1 MITAWKEPAYEY
13 LLKQDYLAVA
23 HYYEEALETEPKN
36 YNYYWYL
43 GLAYLLLEQE
53 DEGQATWL
61 VAMSAGSQEEIEIW
75 TTHLVEILSTEAQRQ
90 ESLGDD
96 RKSLLIRRHLQEIA
110 PTLLTNLLAL
120 IPLTINLGYFHP
132 ELLKKWEVI
141 EIVKDANSALID
153 SQSLLKV
160 IELILNFPS
169 YESLALTEV
178 SLPHLIQLTECC
190 LYNIFTV
197 LIKVA
202 YQQNKTSFAADI
214 AELCLNFYPNNLYI
228 LKHLCGFYL
237 YGVEHQKAIKIAQD
251 FFQNSNCLSQKL
263 FANFRL
269 IQALIGASAWKEV
282 KEIAQRHKDLL
293 IQVIQEK
300 PKQLDSGIGSSFI
313 CITGLLS
320 YLEDNPQESRYF
332 YNQIAQL
339 FQQDFCAKTPALV
352 SKANFKQINKTLKI
366 GYIAH
371 TLKKHSVG
379 WLSRWLLQ
387 HHNRDTFQIA
397 LYMINQAEDELTQ
410 KWFRQNADIIHNLQP
425 DAYTIAK
432 QIQTDEIDILVDL
445 DSITLDIT
453 CQVMALRPAPIQ
465 VTWLGMDASGLP
477 TIDYF
482 IADPYVL
489 PENAQ
494 NYYVEKI
501 WRLPCTYVALD
512 GFEVSVPTLRREDL
526 GIPVDAVVYLSAQSG
541 FKRHPDTIRLQ
552 MQILKEVSSSY
563 FLIKGVADEQ
573 VIQQLFIQIAEE
585 EGVKSDRLK
594 FLSRDI
600 NECTHRA
607 NLQIADIVL
616 DTYPYNGA
624 TTTLETLWMEIPL
637 VTRVGEQFAARN
649 SYTFLHNVGAEE
661 GIAWTDEEYVK
672 WGIKLGKEKALRKK
686 INSKLKAAK
695 QTSPLWNAR
704 QFTRDME
711 QAYQK
716 MWINY
721 CS

>member
-1 MITAWKEPAYEY
+1 MTTAWKEAAYEY

-23 HYYEEALETEPKN
+23 HYYEEALETEPEN

-53 DEGQATWL
+53 DEAQATWL
-61 VAMSAGSQEEIEIW
+61 VAMSAGSREEIEIW
-75 TTHLVEILSTEAQRQ
+75 TTYLVEILSTEAQRQ
-90 ESLGDD
+90 ESLGDFQ
-96 RKSLLIRRHLQEIA
+96 KSWLIRSHLREIA
-110 PTLLTNLLAL
+110 PTLLTNVLAL
-120 IPLTINLGYFHP
+120 ISLTISLGYFHP

-141 EIVKDANSALID
+141 KIVKDANFALID
-153 SQSLLKV
+153 PYSLLKV
-160 IELILNFPS
+160 IKSTLNFPS
-169 YESLALTEV
+169 SESLALAEV
-178 SLPHLIQLTECC
+178 SLPHLIQLTQCC
-190 LYNIFTV
+190 LYDIFTV

-202 YQQNKTSFAADI
+202 YQQNQTLFAADI
-214 AELCLNFYPNNLYI
+214 AELCLKFCPNNLYI

-237 YGVEHQKAIKIAQD
+237 YATEHQKAIKITHT

-269 IQALIGASAWKEV
+269 IQALIGAGSWEEAK
-282 KEIAQRHKDLL
+282 KNSQRHKDLL
-293 IQVIQEK
+293 RQIIQEK

-332 YNQIAQL
+332 QNQIAQL
-339 FQQDFCAKTPALV
+339 FQQDFCVRTPALV
-352 SKANFKQINKTLKI
+352 SKTNLKQINKTLKI

-371 TLKKHSVG
+371 TLKQHSVG

-387 HHNRDTFQIA
+387 HHNRDAFQIS
-397 LYMINQAEDELTQ
+397 LYMINQTEDELTQ
-410 KWFRQNADIIHNLQP
+410 QCFRQNADIIHNLQP

-453 CQVMALRPAPIQ
+453 CQVMTLRPAPIQ
-465 VTWLGMDASGLP
+465 VTWLGNDASGLP
-477 TIDYF
+477 AIDYF

-501 WRLPCTYVALD
+501 WRLPSTYIAVN
-512 GFEVSVPTLRREDL
+512 GFELSVPTLQREDL
-526 GIPVDAVVYLSAQSG
+526 GIPASAVVYLSAQGG
-541 FKRHPDTIRLQ
+541 FKRHPETIRLQ
-552 MQILKEVSSSY
+552 MQILKEVSNSY
-563 FLIKGVADEQ
+563 FLIKGIADEQ
-573 VIQQLFIQIAEE
+573 VIQQLFRQIAES
-585 EGVKSDRLK
+585 EGVNPDRLR

-600 NECTHRA
+600 NEYTHRA
-607 NLQIADIVL
+607 NLQIADVVL

-649 SYTFLHNVGAEE
+649 SYTFLRNVGVEE

-672 WGIKLGKEKALRKK
+672 WGIKLGKEEALRKK

-695 QTSPLWNAR
+695 QTSHLWNAR
-704 QFTRDME
+704 QFTREME
-711 QAYQK
+711 QAYQE